1 MAGYIGNKVP
11 EKYTINGVQPDAD
24 GNFTVTA
31 TDLGSAEPDHKHV
44 ISDIDGLQEELDNKS
59 DITHAHDYVQSV
71 QVDGGTPITGSVSLT
86 GNGDVDVLQNGNEIS
101 VTQRAATQA
110 IASSIT
116 DSSDGATEIKT
127 FVGTQA
133 EWDAFTTDGTSTY
146 LVYIHS

>member
-31 TDLGSAEPDHKHV
+31 TDLGSAEPDHEHV

-59 DITHAHDYVQSV
+59 NIIHTHPYVTSF
-71 QVDGGTPITGSVSLT
+71 QVTGDTALTGSINFAGEGDLT
-86 GNGDVDVLQNGNEIS
+86 VQQNGSLIS
-101 VTQRAATQA
+101 ITQNAATQQVA
-110 IASSIT
+110 ESVT
-116 DSSDGATEIKT
+116 DASDGTTAIKT

-133 EWDAFTTDGTSTY
+133 EWDAFTTDGISTY
-146 LVYIHS
+146 IVYLHP